1 MQRTGPILVVE
12 DDPSFGPM
20 IMRMLDLGGYEATLA
35 PSAERAQALL
45 GEHPFALVICD
56 LTLPGISGLELLEQL
71 SGKAPDL
78 AFVVATGV
86 SDPQV
91 GTIATERGAYGYLIK
106 PFDRAQL
113 LITIANALHR
123 RDLELRSREHGEL
136 LKRTVELRTRELR
149 TAVAD
154 LHDSRRETITRL
166 MRALEVRD
174 GDTGAHVERI
184 GRLAESLA
192 RWAGMPEEFVRMIG
206 LAAPMHDVGKIAI
219 PDQILLKP
227 GALDPH
233 ERSQIERHP
242 EIGEQILIGSS
253 TELLQMGASIAATH
267 HEWFDGSGY
276 PGELRGEQIPI
287 EGRIVAIVDVFDA
300 LHSDRCYRPALESPQ
315 ALEIMRDER
324 GTHFD
329 PVLLDTFI
337 EHYDEAMAIIESP
350 PVPA

>member
-1 MQRTGPILVVE
+1 MATPTLSNLRWELSEMQRTGPILVVE

-35 PSAERAQALL
+35 LSAESAQALL
-45 GEHPFALVICD
+45 AKQPFALVICD
-56 LTLPGISGLELLEQL
+56 LNLPGISGLELLEELAGQ
-71 SGKAPDL
+71 APDL
-78 AFVVATGV
+78 AFVVATGI

-91 GTIATERGAYGYLIK
+91 GTVATERGAYGYLIK

-123 RDLELRSREHGEL
+123 RDLELRSREHGDL

-154 LHDSRRETITRL
+154 LHESRRETITRL

-233 ERSQIERHP
+233 ERSEIERHP
-242 EIGEQILIGSS
+242 EI
-253 TELLQMGASIAATH
+253 
-267 HEWFDGSGY
+267 
-276 PGELRGEQIPI
+276 GEQIPI

-300 LHSDRCYRPALESPQ
+300 LHSDRCYRPALESPE
-315 ALEIMRDER
+315 ALQIMRDER
-324 GTHFD
+324 GSHFD
-329 PVLLDTFI
+329 PALLDCFI

-350 PVPA
+350 PVAA